1 MVSNF
6 RPCCSNS
13 LSKTELRPIPHQLRI
28 DTNSAH
34 SNTPRSLRI
43 KFEEV
48 IDHAT
53 ARHSAHRKIVREDS
67 DGRRLINELEQI
79 VVHACWELLS
89 CLAS

>member
-1 MVSNF
+1 MGGFVVSALGF
-6 RPCCSNS
+6 CFWVDGRSPK
-13 LSKTELRPIPHQLRI
+13 LSPF
-28 DTNSAH
+28 
-34 SNTPRSLRI
+34 NTSRSLRI

-53 ARHSAHRKIVREDS
+53 ARHNARRKIVREDS